1 MTSTSSSSKR
11 SSREA
16 GPAARGAAP
25 LYPRKSLG
33 QHFLTDERI
42 LKRIAGAAEL
52 SRHDTVIEIG
62 AGTGALTAE
71 LAARAGRVVAL
82 ELDERLCAQLAQRFR
97 GTNVS
102 IVQGDALEF
111 DPASAL
117 EATDESGRYVIAGNL
132 PYYIAQP
139 LLRHF
144 LEAKPPPQRM
154 IVMLQAEVAKSIA
167 AQPGQMSML
176 SVSVQLYGEPRILF
190 HVPPSAFRPPP
201 KVRSAV
207 VRIDVPGTLRAP
219 VADSE
224 AFFQVVR
231 AGFSARRKQ
240 LRNGLANGLR
250 IDPAKAAAL
259 LADAEIDPTLRPQ
272 MLPLAAWAGLADAWI
287 AAGKPE
293 GRR

>member
-1 MTSTSSSSKR
+1 M
-11 SSREA
+11 
-16 GPAARGAAP
+16 
-25 LYPRKSLG
+25 
-33 QHFLTDERI
+33 
-42 LKRIAGAAEL
+42 
-52 SRHDTVIEIG
+52 IEIG
-62 AGTGALTAE
+62 AGPGALTAE
-71 LAARAGRVVAL
+71 LAGRAGRVIAI
-82 ELDERLCAQLAQRFR
+82 ELDERLCAHLAQRFR

-102 IVQGDALEF
+102 VVQGDALEF

-117 EATDESGRYVIAGNL
+117 EPTGESGRYVVLGNL

-144 LEAKPPPQRM
+144 LDAKPPPRRM
-154 IVMLQAEVAKSIA
+154 IVMVQAEVAKRIA
-167 AQPGQMSML
+167 AQPGAMSLL
-176 SVSVQLYGEPRILF
+176 SVSIQLYGEPRILF
-190 HVPPSAFRPPP
+190 HVRPSAFHPPP

-207 VRIDVPGTLRAP
+207 VRIDVPGTPRAP

-250 IDPAKAAAL
+250 IDPAKTTAL
-259 LADAEIDPTLRPQ
+259 LADARIDPTLRPQ
-272 MLPLAAWAGLADAWI
+272 MLSLAAWAELTDAWI
-287 AAGKPE
+287 AAGRPE